1 MSLLFGSPKTLENI
15 AVYEEIDRLCIGA
28 SFPINQ
34 GIIFIVAKV
43 FGLRT
48 VMWWTGT
55 DALKYR
61 TVWHWRWRMK
71 LLLPFIDEHRSV
83 SHWIADELNM
93 RVDIVPIL
101 PSWIHYG
108 EVLLNESEPQ
118 IDEEK
123 LEGT

>member
-15 AVYEEIDRLCIGA
+15 AVYEKIDGLCIGA

-34 GIIFIVAKV
+34 GLIFMIAKA

-61 TVWHWRWRMK
+61 TVWHWRLRMK
-71 LLLPFIDEHRSV
+71 FWLPFIDEHRSV
-83 SHWIADELNM
+83 SEWIAEELTM
-93 RVDIVPIL
+93 PVDIVPIRS
-101 PSWIHYG
+101 SWIHYD
-108 EVLLNESEPQ
+108 EVLLNETP
-118 IDEEK
+118 K
-123 LEGT
+123 